1 MHGTRISIV
10 YILEILQG
18 GLLRH
23 GLSQQ
28 HLIDP

>member
-1 MHGTRISIV
+1 MHATRMNIV
-10 YILEILQG
+10 NILEIVQG

-28 HLIDP
+28 HLID